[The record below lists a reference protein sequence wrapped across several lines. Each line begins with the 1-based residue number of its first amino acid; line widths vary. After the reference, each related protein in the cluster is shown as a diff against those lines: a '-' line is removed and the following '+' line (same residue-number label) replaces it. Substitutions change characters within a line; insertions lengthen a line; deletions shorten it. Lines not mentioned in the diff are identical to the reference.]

1 MELAHL
7 SSVFWAVE
15 LTGAFGLA
23 FFLSSGSRWRSF
35 INCILVLYST
45 LLDIPVNHIYV
56 AKATENNGCQSTD
69 VPLRP
74 FNAELGSHPG
84 VICTHTDVII

>member
-1 MELAHL
+1 MVRLSFFHL
-7 SSVFWAVE
+7 VADGDLL
-15 LTGAFGLA
+15 LTEY
-23 FFLSSGSRWRSF
+23 
-35 INCILVLYST
+35 LYFT

-74 FNAELGSHPG
+74 FNAALGSHPG